1 MGLISLDSVILQSFA
16 YSETSKIL
24 RLLTRTHGV
33 RSVIAKG
40 ALRPRSRYGGILE
53 PFTDGVAT
61 LYLKE
66 GRDLQTLS
74 GFELRRSRQGLGRH
88 LVRFGGASLLGELI
102 LRTASEEAHPE
113 LFDAFR
119 RGLDALDRAADTELE
134 AAVLAEAWH
143 LIGHLGFAPALD
155 SCLGCGRE
163 VEPAEATT
171 FDHAAGGIRCPEC
184 APSSP
189 GRPLPPHAREALVRL
204 GRRER
209 VPLDRTAAHWQ
220 LLRRFLLHHVIE
232 GRELRSLEF
241 LEAALTAA

>member
-1 MGLISLDSVILQSFA
+1 MGLLSLDSIILQSFA

-61 LYLKE
+61 LHLKE
-66 GRDLQTLS
+66 GRELQTLG

-88 LVRFGGASLLGELI
+88 LLRFGGASLLAELI

-119 RGLDALDRAADTELE
+119 RGLDGLDQAVDAELE
-134 AAVLAEAWH
+134 SVVLAESWH

-155 SCLGCGRE
+155 SCLACGRD
-163 VEPAEATT
+163 VEPEEATT
-171 FDHAAGGIRCPEC
+171 FDYAAGGIRCPEC
-184 APSSP
+184 APGAP
-189 GRPLPPHAREALVRL
+189 GRPLPPHARDALLRL
-204 GRRER
+204 GRRQP
-209 VPLDRTAAHWQ
+209 VPLDRTEAHWQ

-232 GRELRSLEF
+232 GRELRSLDF
-241 LEAALTAA
+241 LEAALAAA